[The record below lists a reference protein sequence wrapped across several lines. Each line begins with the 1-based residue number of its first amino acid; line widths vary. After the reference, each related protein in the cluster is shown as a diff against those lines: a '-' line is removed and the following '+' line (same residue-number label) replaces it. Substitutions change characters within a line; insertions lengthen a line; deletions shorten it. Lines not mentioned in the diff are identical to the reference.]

1 MQKLEKAL
9 WIKDSKMSRE
19 VTKMFCYSYALWDK
33 CFYPNFIRTF
43 TSPLF
48 LSPIHFALHKIWEK
62 GQRFQIKSMRAE
74 ENVIWRFSSLTRYG
88 QRWSDA
94 RLNIAN
100 IGGGHLV
107 RVTHH
112 IGTCQERWVRS
123 SLPCLPIPNLRS
135 RERESK
141 DTVNSYYSLKPSR
154 PPDYI
159 LKFKLLQQE

>member
-112 IGTCQERWVRS
+112 TSHRHMSGEVSQVFPP
-123 SLPCLPIPNLRS
+123 LPSHPQSQIS
-135 RERESK
+135 RERVK
-141 DTVNSYYSLKPSR
+141 GHC
-154 PPDYI
+154 
-159 LKFKLLQQE
+159 

>member
-1 MQKLEKAL
+1 MAPLRLKENAETWKGSLEK
-9 WIKDSKMSRE
+9 DSRMSRE

-74 ENVIWRFSSLTRYG
+74 ENVIRGFSSLTRYG
-88 QRWSDA
+88 QRWSEA
-94 RLNIAN
+94 RLNITN
-100 IGGGHLV
+100 IGCGHLV

-112 IGTCQERWVRS
+112 VMSGAVSQVS
-123 SLPCLPIPNLRS
+123 PPSPISNL
-135 RERESK
+135 ERESQR
-141 DTVNSYYSLKPSR
+141 T
-154 PPDYI
+154 
-159 LKFKLLQQE
+159 LLTRITLWSPLDPQITF

>member
-74 ENVIWRFSSLTRYG
+74 ENVIRGFSSLTRYG
-88 QRWSDA
+88 QRWSEA
-94 RLNIAN
+94 RLNITN
-100 IGGGHLV
+100 IGCGHLV

-112 IGTCQERWVRS
+112 VMSGAVSQVS
-123 SLPCLPIPNLRS
+123 PPSPISNL
-135 RERESK
+135 ERESQR
-141 DTVNSYYSLKPSR
+141 T
-154 PPDYI
+154 
-159 LKFKLLQQE
+159 LLTRITLWSPLDPQITF